1 MKNLARW
8 RLMVWLLA
16 ASLAWGANPAAARLF
31 DTLSIEKER
40 QIGEEFFLEIQNY
53 YSISTDPFVSSYIN
67 RLGRKIESNLGAH
80 AYKYRFYV
88 IDDPS
93 FNAFAVPGGYIF
105 INSGFIR
112 AMDREG
118 ELVGVLAHEISH
130 ISARHIARQ
139 MEESRNVNIATMVG
153 SLAALLLGGP
163 AAAALLVG
171 AQAAGV
177 SAMLKYS
184 RDYEH
189 EADNLGFKLMTKTGY
204 NPRDMISVFKKLNK
218 QRWFQGGDIPQYL
231 STHPHTDERLV
242 ELANQYSLHENKIVA
257 GENIT
262 DFSYFALKVEA
273 TSGNPHQL
281 FRRMAQASQSEPKNP
296 VYLYGKALALTR
308 LDRTEEAEVAL
319 NQALSLDPGNYLLQ
333 REKAV
338 NYFDR
343 NRYQEA
349 LPLLMRL
356 SQSHPQDEVI
366 LFYLGRIYQEQKHT
380 DLALAAMERV
390 YSLNPAL
397 VEVYL
402 NLGTLYGEKG
412 RLGPAHYFL
421 GLHSLTA
428 RAYPTA
434 LFHFRKALA
443 NMPLTDPHYSRVQA
457 QIARLEKMKV
467 KVAN

>member
-1 MKNLARW
+1 MKNLGRF
-8 RLMVWLLA
+8 RLV
-16 ASLAWGANPAAARLF
+16 AWTLVVVLVAGANPAAGGPF
-31 DTLSIEKER
+31 EPLSIEKER
-40 QIGEEFFLEIQNY
+40 QLGEEFFLEIQSY
-53 YSISTDPFVSSYIN
+53 YAISTDPFVSSYIN
-67 RLGRKIESNLGAH
+67 RLGRKLESHLGPH
-80 AYKYRFYV
+80 TYKYRFYV
-88 IDDPS
+88 IDDPT

-112 AMDREG
+112 AMEREG

-139 MEESRNVNIATMVG
+139 MEESRTVNIATLVG

-163 AAAALLVG
+163 AAAALLIG
-171 AQAAGV
+171 TQAAGL

-184 RDYEH
+184 RDHEH
-189 EADNLGFKLMTKTGY
+189 EADNLGFKLMTKAGY

-218 QRWFQGGDIPQYL
+218 QRWYQGGDIPQYL

-242 ELANQYSLHENKIVA
+242 ELSNQYCLHANKMAA
-257 GENIT
+257 GDEDP
-262 DFSYFALKVEA
+262 DFQYFALKVEA
-273 TSGNPHQL
+273 TTGNPHQL
-281 FRRMAQASQSEPKNP
+281 FRRMSQSHLGDPKNP
-296 VYLYGKALALTR
+296 VYLFGKAIALAR
-308 LDRTEEAEVAL
+308 LDRPEEAEAAFD
-319 NQALSLDPGNYLLQ
+319 QALSLDPRNYVLQ
-333 REKAV
+333 REKALQ
-338 NYFDR
+338 YFDR

-356 SQSHPQDEVI
+356 SQSQPKDEVV
-366 LFYLGRIYQEQKHT
+366 LYYLGRVYQQQRQT
-380 DLALAAMERV
+380 DLALASMERV
-390 YSLNPAL
+390 YSLNPAF

-412 RLGPAHYFL
+412 RLGLAHYFL

-434 LFHFRKALA
+434 LFHFKKALT
-443 NMPLTDPHYSRVQA
+443 NMPITDPHYSRLQG